1 MVAATAFHQLAQEHA
16 LVDQVDRRAAQHQPT
31 VRKLRVAR
39 VRDHR
44 LQAVGAKIFLEQ
56 DELAVGRHLA
66 PVEDGDA
73 RAAYA
78 APRAVR
84 GEQPVQHPVP
94 GGEWPDVE
102 ATEELPHHGQ
112 GQEDLGQRISVR
124 RAGRRLG
131 VVLGDLQHALVR

>member
-1 MVAATAFHQLAQEHA
+1 MQCIKKEIIWRVLLILFIRYATHYILSVAECGHISVFEWFIAYRYVIFFFSS
-16 LVDQVDRRAAQHQPT
+16 RR
-31 VRKLRVAR
+31 
-39 VRDHR
+39 
-44 LQAVGAKIFLEQ
+44 
-56 DELAVGRHLA
+56 RHTRFDCDWSSDMCSSDL
-66 PVEDGDA
+66 
-73 RAAYA
+73 

-84 GEQPVQHPVP
+84 GEQRVQHPVP